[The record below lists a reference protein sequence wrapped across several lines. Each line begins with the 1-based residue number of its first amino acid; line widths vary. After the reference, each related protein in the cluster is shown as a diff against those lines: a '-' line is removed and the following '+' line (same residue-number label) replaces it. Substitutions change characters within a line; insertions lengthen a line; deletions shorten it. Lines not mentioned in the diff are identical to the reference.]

1 MAFTM
6 TLCQVCFSGLCPVPA
21 GYAAADSSELREYS
35 HTMFGNVARA
45 LGEDFAPYL
54 GHVVGL
60 AFTSCRQED
69 GAEFVCDDSSDS
81 DGDED
86 LGSDESSDDEGGGRR
101 LNVRTG
107 GLLCAL
113 LFLQQACI

>member
-1 MAFTM
+1 
-6 TLCQVCFSGLCPVPA
+6 
-21 GYAAADSSELREYS
+21 
-35 HTMFGNVARA
+35 MFGNVARA

-60 AFTSCRQED
+60 AFASCRQED
-69 GAEFVCDDSSDS
+69 GAEIVGDDSSDS
-81 DGDED
+81 DGDEE

-107 GLLCAL
+107 GLFGAP
-113 LFLQQACI
+113 LFLQTAIGAGHTLVPHCLLLCSNGPIVFAGLWFSTLCCSLCHAA